1 MGCKIKS
8 NSPPPPYDIGGGGA
22 FKQLAFVTSI
32 KFTLNMLR
40 LWYEGEVVERNGGQT
55 LGVLGSLM
63 EEYDLR

>member
-8 NSPPPPYDIGGGGA
+8 NTPPFDIGGGA

-32 KFTLNMLR
+32 KFTLNMLQ

>member
-1 MGCKIKS
+1 MGCEIKS
-8 NSPPPPYDIGGGGA
+8 YTPPPYDIGGGGG
-22 FKQLAFVTSI
+22 FKQLAFVFSI
-32 KFTLNMLR
+32 KFTLNMLQ